1 MAVYDTLKKA
11 IQFKHCVRVFAAGRS
26 RDICP
31 HALGLKDGKAR
42 LLAFQYDGGSASGLA
57 AGGQWRAFFLNEIS
71 VATPIKGHWQ
81 SGPNLLAKT
90 EACLDRIE
98 LQARS

>member
-11 IQFKHCVRVFAAGRS
+11 IQFKQCLRVLAAGRS

-31 HALGLKDGKAR
+31 YALGTKDGKMR

-71 VATPIKGHWQ
+71 MATPIQGRWQ
-81 SGPNLLAKT
+81 SGSSALAKT
-90 EACLDRIE
+90 EACLDE
-98 LQARS
+98 VEVQAR